1 MTAMKPAQVRR
12 VPLSFEQMVL
22 RRRNFQW
29 LAAHSS
35 DDRAKLWK
43 QAEDMAL
50 FGRDATTPMG

>member
-12 VPLSFEQMVL
+12 VPLSSEQMVL

-29 LAAHSS
+29 FVAHSS

-50 FGRDATTPMG
+50 FGRDAATPMG